1 MESKEGVLTM
11 CHGYAMKWGKSETT
25 AKKNLKE
32 PAKQDEKAKIVSDKK
47 IEEKEL
53 IPAE

>member
-1 MESKEGVLTM
+1 M
-11 CHGYAMKWGKSETT
+11 CHGYAMKWEKSETT

-32 PAKQDEKAKIVSDKK
+32 PAKQDEKAKTVSEEK